1 MEETPKKGWFTRLK
15 AGLSKSSTKISSG
28 ITDIFTKQK
37 LDALTLA
44 ELEELLITADL
55 GVKTA
60 ASITARLAKDRFD
73 KKISPEEVR
82 LEIAGEV
89 TRVLEPYSKPLYIDS
104 TLKPQVILVCGVN
117 GNGKTTTIGKL
128 AKHYRNEGKS
138 VMIAACDTFR
148 AAAVEQLDVWAK
160 RADVP
165 LIQGKFQAEPASV
178 AYLACEKAVDAKVD
192 ILLIDTAGRLQNK
205 SNLMDELA
213 KIIRVIKKVIPEAPH
228 NTLLVLDA
236 TTGQNAK
243 SQVDIFGKIVHLT
256 GLIITKLDGTAKG
269 GIVVALAEQ
278 FKLPIHAIGVGEA
291 IDDLRP
297 FEAEAFA
304 RSLVGQSDYNQ

>member
-1 MEETPKKGWFTRLK
+1 MTDEPQKQGWFSK
-15 AGLSKSSTKISSG
+15 IKQGLSKSSAKISSG
-28 ITDIFTKQK
+28 ITGIFTKRK
-37 LDALTLA
+37 LDSLTLE
-44 ELEELLITADL
+44 ELEELLISADL

-60 ASITARLAKDRFD
+60 TSITTRLAKDRFD
-73 KKISPEEVR
+73 KEISPEDVR
-82 LEIAGEV
+82 LAVASEV
-89 TRVLEPYSKPLYIDS
+89 AKVLSPYSTPLILDPS
-104 TLKPQVILVCGVN
+104 LAPQIILVCGVN

-128 AKHYRNEGKS
+128 AKRYREEGKQ

-148 AAAVEQLDVWAK
+148 AAAVEQLAIWAK

-165 LIQGKFQAEPASV
+165 LIQGEFQAEPASV
-178 AYLACEKAVDAKVD
+178 AYMACEKALAAKADV
-192 ILLIDTAGRLQNK
+192 LLIDTAGRLQNK
-205 SNLMDELA
+205 ANLMEELG
-213 KIIRVIKKVIPEAPH
+213 KIVRVIKKVIPEAPH

-243 SQVDIFGKIVHLT
+243 SQVEAFSNMAKLS

-278 FKLPIHAIGVGEA
+278 FHLPIHAIGVGEA

-304 RSLVGQSDYNQ
+304 KGLVGEV